1 MLSSNNPNWWYQEWE
16 CYNTL
21 ASGIAIT
28 FRNINRIFNDIL
40 CLIGLP
46 ISHTNSNKMHC
57 FLSPRA
63 TVYTGYILL
72 RLYFFFFFWLNCKLI
87 YVVVSHYLLY
97 ISPCIFFIFPLWFSS
112 IQIKLRFFF
121 HIWFLIKMSFYL
133 FIGFFY
139 DPIMHVVILLCMAQ
153 KRMRHVMEISHDYI
167 LL

>member
-1 MLSSNNPNWWYQEWE
+1 MIFFVLSVCPFRIPILIRCIVSYPQEQL
-16 CYNTL
+16 CIL
-21 ASGIAIT
+21 
-28 FRNINRIFNDIL
+28 DIY
-40 CLIGLP
+40 C
-46 ISHTNSNKMHC
+46 C
-57 FLSPRA
+57 D
-63 TVYTGYILL
+63 YTS
-72 RLYFFFFFWLNCKLI
+72 FFFWLNCKLI

-167 LL
+167 LCYSILEC